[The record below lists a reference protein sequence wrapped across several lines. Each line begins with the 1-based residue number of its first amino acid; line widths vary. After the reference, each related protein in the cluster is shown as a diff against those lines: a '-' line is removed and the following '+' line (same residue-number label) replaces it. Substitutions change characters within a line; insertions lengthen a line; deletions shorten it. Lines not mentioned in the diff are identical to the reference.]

1 MGSCSSFRVSD
12 GLRGLARFK
21 KRHNIRLMR
30 TNGRNVV
37 ANEEGAN
44 KFIKDFEKLMKREDI
59 TKENIYNVDNTFLLW
74 KTLPSKILAETKIK
88 KYP

>member
-1 MGSCSSFRVSD
+1 
-12 GLRGLARFK
+12 
-21 KRHNIRLMR
+21 MR

-59 TKENIYNVDNTFLLW
+59 TKENIYNVVNTFLLW